1 MQYGIILF
9 FSLFLLFFEIRAYKD
24 IVKKAQDKK
33 IKASAHYQL
42 GLGCYLNKKQY
53 EEALKHFKSCSELDP
68 DNLENLSFLG
78 NFSFFFF
85 Y

>member
-1 MQYGIILF
+1 MQYHFIF
-9 FSLFLLFFEIRAYKD
+9 LFFEIRAYQD

-42 GLGCYLNKKQY
+42 GLGCFLNIHKKQY
-53 EEALKHFKSCSELDP
+53 EIALEHFKSCSELDP

-78 NFSFFFF
+78 NFFFFFFF